1 MRNFATLTRMRIQLT
16 LRNKMFL
23 FFSVIMPFGFFFLYA
38 GVFAKGQPAGVR
50 FFLGPVVALAVMGS
64 FWGLSAALVMFREQG
79 ILRRFHVTPVTASDM
94 LASSIVANYVLIFP
108 TVLLQFVFARTIFHV
123 THFGDLFATFILIS
137 IGNIAFASL
146 GLVVASVTNTM
157 QETQVINQLIWL
169 PLIFL
174 SGATFP
180 LAFLPQVVQKVSLFL
195 PATYLVQG
203 LSRTIFRICA
213 HLGPQ
218 RPYLSGFPG
227 LLGCTYFFLSAQLFR
242 WEPEVKV
249 PRKAKLLVLA
259 TIIPFLL
266 LGFWENTYGNIPAQ
280 AQSALDS
287 LSAPAKSAPPPDSA
301 NPPDLPSVNWRFGF
315 RETLRA
321 KLVFALATA
330 FSTLSL
336 TLSAR
341 VPYSA
346 LSGNTASGA
355 TKKDTTCPSKRPK
368 KSGTTESGSTGKTPP
383 FTSFPTS

>member
-1 MRNFATLTRMRIQLT
+1 
-16 LRNKMFL
+16 
-23 FFSVIMPFGFFFLYA
+23 
-38 GVFAKGQPAGVR
+38 
-50 FFLGPVVALAVMGS
+50 MGS

-108 TVLLQFVFARTIFHV
+108 TVLLQFIFARTIFHV
-123 THFGDLFATFILIS
+123 THFGDIFATFILIS

-180 LAFLPQVVQKVSLFL
+180 LAFLPQIVQKVSLFL

-203 LSRTIFRICA
+203 LRRTIFESA
-213 HLGPQ
+213 HIWDHNVLISLGS
-218 RPYLSGFPG
+218 LVCWAV
-227 LLGCTYFFLSAQLFR
+227 LTFFLSAQLFR

-249 PRKAKLLVLA
+249 PRKAKLLVVA

-287 LSAPAKSAPPPDSA
+287 LSEPAKSAPPPH
-301 NPPDLPSVNWRFGF
+301 
-315 RETLRA
+315 
-321 KLVFALATA
+321 
-330 FSTLSL
+330 
-336 TLSAR
+336 
-341 VPYSA
+341 
-346 LSGNTASGA
+346 AS
-355 TKKDTTCPSKRPK
+355 
-368 KSGTTESGSTGKTPP
+368 E
-383 FTSFPTS
+383 